1 MLLLVAAGAVVVVGL
16 RERASVR
23 ERERERE
30 RESSG
35 AVRDK
40 KQGGER
46 EEQVEVARSGFFASR
61 RTASFSRLSRSRL
74 SCSLLFARI
83 SPLTCRNK
91 RGIPSLLIATEE
103 REKERG

>member
-1 MLLLVAAGAVVVVGL
+1 VLLLVAAGAVVVVGL
-16 RERASVR
+16 RERASV
-23 ERERERE
+23 RERERE

>member
-46 EEQVEVARSGFFASR
+46 EEVEVARSGFFASR

-74 SCSLLFARI
+74 SCSPLFARI

>member
-1 MLLLVAAGAVVVVGL
+1 VVVVGL

-23 ERERERE
+23 EREREIERE
-30 RESSG
+30 RERERDISG
-35 AVRDK
+35 AVRDT
-40 KQGGER
+40 KQFGER
-46 EEQVEVARSGFFASR
+46 EEVEVARSGFFASR

-74 SCSLLFARI
+74 SFSLLFARI